1 MTLNQAAGAGA
12 RHTVGSRSQQALVFL
27 IPFAFSLLP
36 SGVVLIRMLLPP
48 ASAAAAQSASTY
60 LLWLRYGSALALF
73 FVFYRIGRWFDFRT
87 QYARLAVLTI
97 AGILAGTLPQFLSI
111 ETITTTS
118 GVVTGFAIGDVGLGN
133 AVSLLS
139 SGFIGFAPP
148 FAGLA
153 MAFLREDY
161 LRAALWPSPSPGGRR
176 LLSPSTL
183 AAAFGTSTAAYLA
196 YGLLDALGSRLP
208 TSSDQFAFLRAD
220 LVTFPPYDG
229 YAYDFF
235 FPLLFFIAFYFIGR
249 HMDTKGDGV
258 VALSASAF
266 AAGTLSF
273 LVGDPLEFYIR
284 AAAAPAGHQFPPFP
298 LGISFIPAAVIS
310 GLFVLALGFAAATL
324 GFVRNMENP
333 VNRDG
338 RVAVILIAAALL
350 LLTLSLVIAVLPGSS
365 TTVTVITTAPS
376 TTVAA

>member
-1 MTLNQAAGAGA
+1 MAEISTPGAAHRAG
-12 RHTVGSRSQQALVFL
+12 GRSQQALAFL
-27 IPFAFSLLP
+27 IPFGFSLLP
-36 SGVVLIRMLLPP
+36 SSIVLVGMFPP
-48 ASAAAAQSASTY
+48 TASAAAAQSASTY

-73 FVFYRIGRWFDFRT
+73 LIFYRIGEWFDFRS

-97 AGILAGTLPQFLSI
+97 AGILAGSLPQFLSI
-111 ETITTTS
+111 ETISTTS
-118 GVVTGFAIGDVGLGN
+118 GVVTGFAIGNVGLGN
-133 AVSLLS
+133 TVSLLAS
-139 SGFIGFAPP
+139 AVIDFAFP

-161 LRAALWPSPSPGGRR
+161 LRAALWPSPSTGEWR

-208 TSSDQFAFLRAD
+208 TSSDQFFAY

-235 FPLLFFIAFYFIGR
+235 FPLLFFIAFYFLGR
-249 HMDTKGDGV
+249 HMDTREEGV

-273 LVGDPLEFYIR
+273 LVGDPLEYYIR
-284 AAAAPAGHQFPPFP
+284 SAAAPPGHPFPPFP

-310 GLFVLALGFAAATL
+310 GVFVLALGIAAATL

-338 RVAVILIAAALL
+338 RVAIFLITAALL
-350 LLTLSLVIAVLPGSS
+350 LLTLSLIIA
-365 TTVTVITTAPS
+365 I
-376 TTVAA
+376 